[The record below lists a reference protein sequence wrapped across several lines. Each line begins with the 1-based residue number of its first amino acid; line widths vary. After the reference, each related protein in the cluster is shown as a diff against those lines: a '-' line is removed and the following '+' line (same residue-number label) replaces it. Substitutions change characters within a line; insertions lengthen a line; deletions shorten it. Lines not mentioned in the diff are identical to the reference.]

1 VSLNLKYYSVF
12 DFLHWRTL
20 PPKIS
25 KKQAEEI
32 ALKAMSEKWTVRK
45 LMLWERIRNGGKEIR
60 SVWTVT
66 MSYNIPEGESLED
79 VVIDADTGEIIEG
92 NSF

>member
-1 VSLNLKYYSVF
+1 
-12 DFLHWRTL
+12 
-20 PPKIS
+20 
-25 KKQAEEI
+25 
-32 ALKAMSEKWTVRK
+32 
-45 LMLWERIRNGGKEIR
+45 MLWERIRNGGKEIR
-60 SVWTVT
+60 TVWTVT

>member
-1 VSLNLKYYSVF
+1 
-12 DFLHWRTL
+12 
-20 PPKIS
+20 
-25 KKQAEEI
+25 
-32 ALKAMSEKWTVRK
+32 MSEKWTVRK

-60 SVWTVT
+60 TVWTVT